1 MNYSIIV
8 AVSENQVIGKDNQLI
23 WHLSG
28 DMKRFKAITTGHTIV
43 MGRKTF
49 LSLGRALPN
58 RRNVVLSTTMKTGD
72 VENVEAFASVEE
84 LERNLPADEEVI
96 IIGGGEIYRQ
106 FLPMASKVY
115 LTLVHTQVEGDT
127 SFPKLEEDE
136 WLEVSKES
144 FSADEKNDYDY
155 DFINYV
161 RR

>member
-8 AVSENQVIGKDNQLI
+8 AVSENNVIGKDNRLL

-58 RRNVVLSTTMKTGD
+58 RRNVVLSSSMRTGA
-72 VENVEAFASVEE
+72 VENVEVYSSLLE
-84 LERNLPADEEVI
+84 LQQALSDEEEVI
-96 IIGGGEIYRQ
+96 IIGGGELYRQ
-106 FLPMASKVY
+106 FLPLATKVY
-115 LTLVHTQVEGDT
+115 LTLVHTQLDGDVT
-127 SFPKLEEDE
+127 FPELDEKE
-136 WLEVSKES
+136 WLAISKES
-144 FSADEKNDYDY
+144 FWSDEKNDYDY